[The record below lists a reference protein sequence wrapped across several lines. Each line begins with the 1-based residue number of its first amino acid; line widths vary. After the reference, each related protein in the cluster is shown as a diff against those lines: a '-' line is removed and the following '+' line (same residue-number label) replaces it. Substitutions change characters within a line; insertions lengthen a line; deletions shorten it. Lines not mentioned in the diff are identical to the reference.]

1 MYFDTS
7 HADSVVLPA
16 DDEVLPTLQSREYK
30 GGGIVLKLFSFPALD
45 ETIR

>member
-1 MYFDTS
+1 MYYDTS
-7 HADSVVLPA
+7 HADSVVRPA

-30 GGGIVLKLFSFPALD
+30 GGGIVLKMLSFHAID